1 MRCVMC
7 GALTQVIETREV
19 GTKFIIR
26 RRRLCR
32 NGHRFNSFEIDES
45 LEGMIVKMATRRNRI
60 EAIEKRIARWHRDQ
74 DIMRRARAGEK
85 VLSIAVDL
93 GMPESTVASVVRV
106 EATEKRIAKQKR
118 DRMIV
123 ERSKTETIRAIAAD
137 LRMPESTVASVVR
150 KHRMSG

>member
-60 EAIEKRIARWHRDQ
+60 EAIEKRIARWHCDHG
-74 DIMRRARAGEK
+74 IARRARAGEK
-85 VLSIAVDL
+85 VLAIAVDL
-93 GMPESTVASVVRV
+93 GMPESTVAH
-106 EATEKRIAKQKR
+106 I
-118 DRMIV
+118 I
-123 ERSKTETIRAIAAD
+123 
-137 LRMPESTVASVVR
+137 R
-150 KHRMSG
+150 KHEMSERRL